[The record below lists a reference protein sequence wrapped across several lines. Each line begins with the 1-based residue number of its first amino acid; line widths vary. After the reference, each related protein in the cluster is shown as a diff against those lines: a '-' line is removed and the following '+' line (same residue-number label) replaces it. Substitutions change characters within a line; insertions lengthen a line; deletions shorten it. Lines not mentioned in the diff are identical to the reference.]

1 MGVKFGAA
9 ALLVLLGS
17 AYGLRLMAYGEH
29 TELSVS
35 VSREPYAVSHQK
47 TVKDGLYAAEQ
58 ATRGGE
64 LYVKYCEKCHTPE
77 KVPEGKK
84 PGPPVVGDK
93 FLDTWRD
100 RTVGELFDTILNT
113 MPSDGS
119 ATLTPEQALDSTAHI
134 LKVNGFPAGKAP
146 MKNDDAMKNALIV
159 K

>member
-1 MGVKFGAA
+1 MGVKIGAA
-9 ALLVLLGS
+9 ALLLAAIANPVRDSLP
-17 AYGLRLMAYGEH
+17 REKNP
-29 TELSVS
+29 ELV
-35 VSREPYAVSHQK
+35 VQK
-47 TVKDGLYAAEQ
+47 TTKDGLYAAEQ

-77 KVPEGKK
+77 KVPAGKK
-84 PGPPVVGDK
+84 PGPPITGDK

-119 ATLTPEQALDSTAHI
+119 ATLTADQALDSTAHI

-146 MKNDDAMKNALIV
+146 MKNDDAMKTAVIV

>member
-9 ALLVLLGS
+9 ALLIAFGS
-17 AYGLRLMAYGEH
+17 AYGLRLTAYGEG
-29 TELSVS
+29 TESSVS
-35 VSREPYAVSHQK
+35 VSHEPYAPGHQK
-47 TVKDGLYAAEQ
+47 TTKDGLYAAEQ
-58 ATRGGE
+58 ATRGAE
-64 LYVKYCEKCHTPE
+64 LYVKHCERCHTPE
-77 KVPEGKK
+77 KVPQGKK
-84 PGPPVVGDK
+84 PGPPIVGDK

-100 RTVGELFDTILNT
+100 RTVGELFDTVLNT

-134 LKVNGFPAGKAP
+134 LKANGFPAGKAP

>member
-1 MGVKFGAA
+1 MGVRIWAA
-9 ALLVLLGS
+9 AFLAAFGS
-17 AYGLRLMAYGEH
+17 AYGLRLTAYE
-29 TELSVS
+29 TAY
-35 VSREPYAVSHQK
+35 VSRTPYDVRQQK
-47 TVKDGLYAAEQ
+47 TTKDGLYAAEQ

-64 LYVKYCEKCHTPE
+64 LYVKHCERCHTPE

-84 PGPPVVGDK
+84 PGPPIVGDK

-119 ATLTPEQALDSTAHI
+119 ATLTAEQALDSTAHI
-134 LKVNGFPAGKAP
+134 LKVNGFPAGKTP
-146 MKNDDAMKNALIV
+146 MKNDDAMKTAVIV